1 MMYEEL
7 FEELKSQKN
16 ELSKEEY
23 IECYNSIKEAK
34 ISSDYL
40 NSNNNTCTCVGIIDI
55 RYITCNINNLLCC
68 KNGNILINKVPY
80 LEYFLH
86 DMTEFIKVKI
96 VDTLEVEKDKKNEIS
111 FDEFI
116 SITKFLLRNF
126 EVLIRE
132 RNEINIKNKIIYII
146 GVFNFVLQ
154 HSYYLYN
161 VKVYMDITRCKALVN
176 ALYSK
181 IIDIKQDINEKN
193 KEYKIEYID
202 MYNDTIENIVNNQ
215 YELIKIMYDYY
226 SDVDLVK

>member
-7 FEELKSQKN
+7 FEELKSKKN

-68 KNGNILINKVPY
+68 KNCHTLINKVPY

-116 SITKFLLRNF
+116 FITKFLLRNF

-132 RNEINIKNKIIYII
+132 RNEINTKKKIVYII
-146 GVFNFVLQ
+146 GLFNFVLQ
-154 HSYYLYN
+154 YSYYLYN
-161 VKVYMDITRCKALVN
+161 VKVYMDISRCKTLVN

-181 IIDIKQDINEKN
+181 IIDIKQDINEKH

-202 MYNDTIENIVNNQ
+202 MYDDTIENIVNNQ
-215 YELIKIMYDYY
+215 YELIKIMYEYY
-226 SDVDLVK
+226 SEVDLVK